1 MSANW
6 TIQEV
11 AAAWWRGRRISSMTA
26 FHVVTHGD
34 QHGKRLALVDFCY
47 GSSRVVDLAE
57 VEVEVVVTREATR

>member
-1 MSANW
+1 MSRNW

-34 QHGKRLALVDFCY
+34 QHGKRLALVDFHC
-47 GSSRVVDLAE
+47 GSARVVDLAE
-57 VEVEVVVTREATR
+57 VEVEAVVERVAS